1 MRFFKCTHDITRAVS
16 HRGHLDLQSLEQARP
31 RMTVDTAQRRIRAI
45 LYPTSTMNARQM
57 SRNDEIESFANLDVK
72 WRALR

>member
-1 MRFFKCTHDITRAVS
+1 
-16 HRGHLDLQSLEQARP
+16 
-31 RMTVDTAQRRIRAI
+31 MTVDTAQRRIRAI